1 MAVKTI
7 TIDLEAYA
15 LLSRRKQEGQSF
27 SEVIK
32 AHFGP
37 QPTARRFRDLARTI
51 RISEGALD
59 GMDRQVRARQRP
71 GPAFGARV
79 AR

>member
-7 TIDLEAYA
+7 TIDMEAYT
-15 LLSRRKQEGQSF
+15 LLSRRKRDGQSF

-37 QPTARRFRDLARTI
+37 QPTAERFRALLRTI
-51 RISEGALD
+51 RVSDAALD
-59 GMDRQVRARQRP
+59 GMDRQVRARR
-71 GPAFGARV
+71 GERARAV
-79 AR
+79 RR

>member
-15 LLSRRKQEGQSF
+15 LLARHKAEGQSF

-37 QPTARRFRDLARTI
+37 QPTAARFRERVRALRVS
-51 RISEGALD
+51 RPALD
-59 GMDRQVRARQRP
+59 AMERQVLRRAQN
-71 GPAFGARV
+71 PARAVGR
-79 AR
+79 

>member
-7 TIDLEAYA
+7 TIDMEAYT
-15 LLSRRKQEGQSF
+15 LLSRRKTDGQSF

-37 QPTARRFRDLARTI
+37 EPTAGRFLALARGSHVS
-51 RISEGALD
+51 SEALD
-59 GMDRQVRARQRP
+59 GIERQVRARRSE
-71 GPAFGARV
+71 PARAAR
-79 AR
+79 R

>member
-15 LLSRRKQEGQSF
+15 LLARHKAEGQSF

-32 AHFGP
+32 AHFRP
-37 QPTARRFRDLARTI
+37 QPTAARFRERI
-51 RISEGALD
+51 RRLRVSAPVLD
-59 GMDRQVRARQRP
+59 AMERQVRRRAASPARAAGR
-71 GPAFGARV
+71 
-79 AR
+79 

>member
-15 LLSRRKQEGQSF
+15 LLARRKHTGQSF
-27 SEVIK
+27 SQVIK

-37 QPTARRFRDLARTI
+37 QPTARRFQELLRTI
-51 RISEGALD
+51 RVSHRALD
-59 GMDRQVRARQRP
+59 AAESQVRARRRHS
-71 GPAFGARV
+71 ARAV
-79 AR
+79 RR